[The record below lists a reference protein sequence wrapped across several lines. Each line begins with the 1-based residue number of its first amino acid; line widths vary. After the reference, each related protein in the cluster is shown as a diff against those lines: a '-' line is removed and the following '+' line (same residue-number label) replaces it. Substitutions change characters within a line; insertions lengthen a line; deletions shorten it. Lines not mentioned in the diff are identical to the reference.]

1 MGKYNRRPKL
11 RSVERN
17 RARKTGVRR
26 RRVYADST
34 DYGAFTEA
42 GNAPERNHWNWRRIA
57 LIAFGLLLILFGT
70 VAYASQHGKDEVP
83 ASEAPAPAEAV
94 DATIAGPAAEEEM
107 PEPVIIEEPAPVE
120 AAEPAVADVLSQDKL
135 EKKIVRIPE

>member
-17 RARKTGVRR
+17 RARKTGVQR

-34 DYGAFTEA
+34 DYGTFTEA
-42 GNAPERNHWNWRRIA
+42 GNAPERKYWNWRRIA

-70 VAYASQHGKDEVP
+70 VVYASQHGKDEVP
-83 ASEAPAPAEAV
+83 ASEAPAPEAIT
-94 DATIAGPAAEEEM
+94 DY
-107 PEPVIIEEPAPVE
+107 
-120 AAEPAVADVLSQDKL
+120 VLNQN
-135 EKKIVRIPE
+135 RI